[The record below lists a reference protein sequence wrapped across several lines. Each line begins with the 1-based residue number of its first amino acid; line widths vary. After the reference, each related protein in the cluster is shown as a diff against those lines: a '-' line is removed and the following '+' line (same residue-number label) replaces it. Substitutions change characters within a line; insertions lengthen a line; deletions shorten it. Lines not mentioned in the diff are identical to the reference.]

1 MSKKGISRRTLFG
14 STALMA
20 GANLLIPSAAAQV
33 VPNSCAPLPT
43 KWDFEADVVV
53 IGAGACGMAGQPLF
67 VRRISVQRYLSSIQI
82 MMSAVMP
89 FSQLALLHWAEERL
103 YRRNTVFRM
112 IRKHI
117 FKI

>member
-53 IGAGACGMAGQPLF
+53 IGAGACGMAAAIRAADFGADVL
-67 VRRISVQRYLSSIQI
+67 VVDTNMI
-82 MMSAVMP
+82 SAVMP